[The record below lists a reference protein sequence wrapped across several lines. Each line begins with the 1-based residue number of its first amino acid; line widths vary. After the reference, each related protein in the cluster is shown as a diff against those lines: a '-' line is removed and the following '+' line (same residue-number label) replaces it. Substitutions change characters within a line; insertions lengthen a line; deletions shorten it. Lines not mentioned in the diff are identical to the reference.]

1 MCSTSFKCMP
11 WLSLYR
17 KYNVN
22 DYHINMQYSYNS
34 HVCRL
39 TDENLFYAKN
49 DTNFNTFHGISSLFI
64 FLFCKLSRVTSCLCS
79 VPVTYYYSLYLCLHV
94 FFTNAFHVSEQIG
107 YMPCHLI
114 RITKMWLYF
123 IYIYILNEYIT
134 MPYWNLYHVNI
145 IQLRGLCVLTLRTPH
160 YIIHSHVST
169 MIIYLYFACT
179 SLMLMNIL
187 IQNTETFLRVIL
199 YLSQF
204 YAF

>member
-1 MCSTSFKCMP
+1 MKICFMRRMIRTLIPFMVSVVCLSFCFA
-11 WLSLYR
+11 
-17 KYNVN
+17 
-22 DYHINMQYSYNS
+22 SYLGLL
-34 HVCRL
+34 HV
-39 TDENLFYAKN
+39 YAAFLLLII
-49 DTNFNTFHGISSLFI
+49 THCI
-64 FLFCKLSRVTSCLCS
+64 FA
-79 VPVTYYYSLYLCLHV
+79 YMYSL
-94 FFTNAFHVSEQIG
+94 Q
-107 YMPCHLI
+107 MPSTFLNKLVICHLI